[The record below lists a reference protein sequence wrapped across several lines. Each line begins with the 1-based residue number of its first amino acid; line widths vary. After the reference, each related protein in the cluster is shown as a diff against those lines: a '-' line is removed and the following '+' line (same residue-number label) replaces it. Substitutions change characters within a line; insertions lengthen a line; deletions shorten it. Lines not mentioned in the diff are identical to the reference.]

1 MTIKLIDAES
11 LEKFN
16 ELNKKFNELKERLNK
31 YANYVLINR
40 IEDSFFRKQFSFYRT
55 EILEFAKNKLVEEGL
70 DLSKLVQIID
80 NINNLAQQNST
91 PIGSLINYKVSYF
104 QLFPF
109 WKALKLSR
117 LSRYQNK
124 SNQSKIGL
132 FSYLKTYF
140 KNRGSLDKLI
150 DTHVLIG
157 ITSVTILNLW
167 SPTIAV
173 FLFVIYNILSV
184 MVMKRLMRPKETLLN
199 CYYLMISLYSVLA
212 FCLNYYIKM

>member
-1 MTIKLIDAES
+1 MTTISKDNDIIINFNKLN
-11 LEKFN
+11 EKIT
-16 ELNKKFNELKERLNK
+16 K
-31 YANYVLINR
+31 YATYRCINR
-40 IEDSFFRKQFSFYRT
+40 LDIESIFIDTLYKRNFSSYR
-55 EILEFAKNKLVEEGL
+55 EDILDVGKKLVYEGL
-70 DLSKLVQIID
+70 DLSKLVNIID
-80 NINNLAQQNST
+80 NINNIANQNST
-91 PIGSLINYKVSYF
+91 PIGALINYKVNYF

-109 WKALKLSR
+109 WKALRLTR

-124 SNQSKIGL
+124 SNQSKMGV

-150 DTHVLIG
+150 DTHVLVG

-199 CYYLMISLYSVLA
+199 CYYLVISLYSVLA
-212 FCLNYYIKM
+212 FCLNYYITM